1 MNARKWIA
9 SLTLVGLAVLMS
21 VAGAGQQDIRAYTLF
36 GGNNVD
42 STAQSSTWVPIR
54 GASRVVI
61 RTWTAHSG
69 PGGAAFDANGVD
81 SAFSDS
87 IQTWVTLFSD
97 SVCCFVTSP
106 DNRTIASAAD
116 SVQISGWGAD
126 SVKHIGVLGV
136 AVNKALRAPATGSG
150 LYTIVYPT
158 QLSGVVTPSPGDDVI
173 HANYM
178 RVRITPLRRHTANT
192 STSIAPGGVRVN
204 GLRLLK
210 MIAYVHYANK

>member
-61 RTWTAHSG
+61 RTWTAH
-69 PGGAAFDANGVD
+69 AAFDADGVD
-81 SAFSDS
+81 SA
-87 IQTWVTLFSD
+87 FSD

-136 AVNKALRAPATGSG
+136 AVNKALRAPDTGSG